1 MKIISLFLD
10 SFKKKQNSSYF
21 NIIIYFFLSYS
32 GASFTSGCFGSCP
45 PGYNKIKTF
54 FILFS
59 LSFSFFFILYWII
72 ILLKEKIINKS

>member
-10 SFKKKQNSSYF
+10 PFKKNKIVHILILLF
-21 NIIIYFFLSYS
+21 ILFLSYS